1 MSERGV
7 RFGCCSGLDALE
19 MVAEAGYDY
28 IEPGVASTVRPL
40 EGPER
45 FEEARRLVAQA
56 PIKPEVFNLFVPGSL
71 KIVGPEVDFEA
82 LRRYVK
88 TACERVSALG
98 GRIIVFGSGG
108 ARRRPDD
115 FPEEEARSQLER
127 FCRAAAEAA
136 QAAGV
141 QIAIEPLRRAETN
154 TLNTVAEALEVASA
168 VKHPGLQVLADLY
181 HMAAEQEG
189 FEVLSRADGRL
200 IHVHL
205 AEPPERTAPG
215 VRGYDFRPFFRALR
229 EAGYRGRISVE
240 CRWGDFE
247 NELTRALEVLR
258 RQWDEVSG

>member
-1 MSERGV
+1 M

-19 MVAEAGYDY
+19 AVAQAGYDY
-28 IEPGVASTVRPL
+28 IEPGVSSTVAPL

-45 FEEARRLVAQA
+45 FEEARRRLVQA
-56 PIKPEVFNLFVPGSL
+56 PIKPEVFNLFVPGSI
-71 KIVGPEVDFEA
+71 KVVGPEVDWETVERY
-82 LRRYVK
+82 LR
-88 TACERVSALG
+88 TACERVSGLG

-127 FCRAAAEAA
+127 FCLSAGEAA

-154 TLNTVAEALEVASA
+154 TLNTVAQALEVALA

-181 HMAAEQEG
+181 HMAAEEEG
-189 FEVLSRADGRL
+189 FEVLGRAGGRL

-205 AEPPERTAPG
+205 AEPPDRTAPG
-215 VRGYDFRPFFRALR
+215 TRGYDFRPFFRALG

-240 CRWGDFE
+240 CRWQALE
-247 NELTRALEVLR
+247 SELAPALEVLR
-258 RQWDEVSG
+258 RQWDDASD